1 MGTGQGLPGA
11 PSTDVSVR
19 TDLAIEQLLARE
31 DSGRG
36 VAGVDVDV
44 KHHAGVEIC
53 RVHVTDTQ
61 GESAVGKP
69 VGHYVTL
76 DAPALL
82 DRDTGAQEA
91 TARLLAA
98 ELGRLLGLTDEAKV
112 LVVGLGNWNATPDA
126 LGPKVVG
133 QLLVT
138 RHLQGHV
145 PADLAGKL
153 RSLAAIAPGVLGIT
167 GIETGEIIHGVVDRI
182 HPDAVIAV
190 DALASRSVERIL
202 RTIQIADTGIHPGSG
217 VGNNRAEI
225 DSKFL
230 GVPVIAVGVPTV
242 VHAATIAADT
252 IDLLAEHLA
261 GHPGHAGIAK
271 LAREERQQLIA
282 QVLQSAVGDLMVTP
296 KQIDALVDD
305 MAKVLAAG
313 INAAIHPKVAAQELL
328 LG

>member
-31 DSGRG
+31 DGGRG

-44 KHHAGVEIC
+44 EHHDGVEIC

-82 DRDTGAQEA
+82 DRDTEAQEA

-98 ELGRLLGLTDEAKV
+98 ELGRLLGLTDEAKL

-145 PADLAGKL
+145 PPDLAGNL

-167 GIETGEIIHGVVDRI
+167 GIETGEIIRGVVDRI

-217 VGNNRAEI
+217 VGNHRAEI

-261 GHPGHAGIAK
+261 GQPAQAGIAK